1 MTYKDYLLHEVRLV
15 DESVGDGNVPN
26 RFMNTELESI
36 ERSNETTFR
45 MGRAEAIRQ
54 RSERDATFGMTI

>member
-15 DESVGDGNVPN
+15 DESVGDGTVPS
-26 RFMNTELESI
+26 RFSNTELESI
-36 ERSNETTFR
+36 ERANETAFR

-54 RSERDATFGMTI
+54 RSERDAAFGLTL

>member
-36 ERSNETTFR
+36 ERANETVFR
-45 MGRAEAIRQ
+45 MWRAEAIKQ
-54 RSERDATFGMTI
+54 RSERNAVFGMTL